1 MKQRTPD
8 RRTTYTKDLI
18 KKTFLFLMQKNKFTK
33 ISVTLLCKTA
43 EINRGTFYLHYCDLY
58 HVLEELISDM
68 LVETTSLID
77 HIICPVHA
85 EDRCTYPFC
94 AKIHGETT
102 YQVLFL
108 DESISSL
115 LIDKIAEK
123 GKESFVTWVMK
134 HSLLTFEEAEAIYYF
149 QINGCLAIN
158 RQALKNHSPNW
169 QTVQSTIDQFIKCGL
184 NSFILTDL
192 PLPH

>member
-1 MKQRTPD
+1 M
-8 RRTTYTKDLI
+8 
-18 KKTFLFLMQKNKFTK
+18 
-33 ISVTLLCKTA
+33 CKTA

-68 LVETTSLID
+68 LEETTSLIE
-77 HIICPVHA
+77 HLMCPFQA
-85 EDRCTYPFC
+85 EGSCTYPFC
-94 AKIHGETT
+94 TKIHGDTT

-115 LIDKIAEK
+115 LIDKIADK

-134 HSLLTFEEAEAIYYF
+134 HSLLTFEEAESIYYF

-158 RQALKNHSPNW
+158 RQALKNHSANW
-169 QTVQSTIDQFIKCGL
+169 QTIQATIDQFIKNGL
-184 NSFILTDL
+184 NSFILSDRITE
-192 PLPH
+192 